1 MTDLSPIAKA
11 MEGVT
16 HGEWYLAGKLTI
28 RHTSPVG
35 GADGWI
41 GKVNWR
47 NGEANAAYIAA
58 CNPVAMRE
66 VLDELYALR
75 ETALQLE
82 AMKREMAELR
92 STLAGDHECKPLSED
107 RLEEILEF
115 EERFK
120 MLGGAG
126 DTASLDWSTQ
136 RALIDEAVLACRA
149 RTLIQGE
156 KNA

>member
-1 MTDLSPIAKA
+1 MTSPSETIAKA
-11 MEGVT
+11 LEGVT

-58 CNPVAMRE
+58 CSPDRMRE

-75 ETALQLE
+75 ESALQFE

-92 STLAGDHECKPLSED
+92 EALTKSTIERVRSLLDWVDEHEEN
-107 RLEEILEF
+107 
-115 EERFK
+115 
-120 MLGGAG
+120 
-126 DTASLDWSTQ
+126 ASLLIASLTEKQIEDA
-136 RALIDEAVLACRA
+136 RAALK
-149 RTLIQGE
+149 E
-156 KNA
+156 KSYAGN